1 MAQRYGTMMQ
11 NMPWH
16 RQGLFMGVHWAWWLL
31 WLATIAVLIW
41 VFWRMAAERRDA
53 HTRAREIVHA
63 EEILRARFARG
74 EIGEA
79 ELVDGMRALRNSRS
93 AEVGSA

>member
-1 MAQRYGTMMQ
+1 MGQYYAMLEGT
-11 NMPWH
+11 PWH
-16 RQGLFMGVHWAWWLL
+16 RQGLFAGMHWAWWLL

-41 VFWRMAAERRDA
+41 AFWRLAAERREA
-53 HTRAREIVHA
+53 HARCREIVDA
-63 EEILRARFARG
+63 EEILRGRFARG

-79 ELVDGMRALRNSRS
+79 ELVDGMRALRGSRS